1 MREEI
6 ERGNGFEL
14 LTKMKNTLS
23 SFSADFFFFGGGG
36 GGGGLSLYLRT
47 QNREVPRGKRNL
59 TIDQKIIC
67 H

>member
-14 LTKMKNTLS
+14 FTKMKNTLS
-23 SFSADFFFFGGGG
+23 SFSADFFFFFG

>member
-23 SFSADFFFFGGGG
+23 SFSADFFFFWGGGG
-36 GGGGLSLYLRT
+36 RVESLFKNAKQGSTERQEKLD
-47 QNREVPRGKRNL
+47 N
-59 TIDQKIIC
+59 
-67 H
+67 